1 MQACN
6 YALNDQQQVFRT
18 EGGNM
23 KTTALVLAVTVTLAG
38 SAFAQDKISD
48 DVVRIGVLTD
58 MSGQFSH
65 EAGDGSVTAI
75 KMAVEDFGGKVLGKP
90 IDVIVADHQN
100 RNEVAIAKAREW
112 YDVGKVDMI
121 ANLINSSIAL
131 AVTNVAQEKNR
142 IAIVNGSGSSR
153 LTGDS
158 CTPNSIHYAYDTY
171 ALAQGTGKALI
182 KEGLNSWYFLTADYA
197 FGHALEGD
205 TANVVKANGG
215 TVLGSIRYPID
226 TPDHSSFLLQA
237 QASRAKVVAVA
248 GSGTTFINAVKSAK
262 DFGLTD
268 GGKQTIAGLLVWIT
282 DIDSMGLN
290 TAQGL
295 VLTNGFYWDRDEETR
310 AFSKR
315 FFAKMK
321 RMPHMG
327 DAGDYS
333 STMHYLNAIKAAGTD
348 DAKIVMAKM
357 REIPVNDFFAK
368 NGHVREDGRFV
379 HDMYVYEV
387 KKPSESKYAW
397 DYYKLRAVIP
407 GNEAFRPLSESKC
420 PLVKK

>member
-1 MQACN
+1 MK
-6 YALNDQQQVFRT
+6 
-18 EGGNM
+18 NM
-23 KTTALVLAVTVTLAG
+23 TLALAAG
-38 SAFAQDKISD
+38 LALAGPAYAQTKVSD
-48 DVVRIGVLTD
+48 DVVKIGVLTD

-65 EAGDGSVTAI
+65 ESGDGSVAAV
-75 KMAVEDFGGKVLGKP
+75 KMAVEDFGGTVLGKP
-90 IDVIVADHQN
+90 IEVIVADHQN

-112 YDVGKVDMI
+112 YDVGKVDLI

-171 ALAQGTGKALI
+171 ALGQGTGKALI

-197 FGHALEGD
+197 FGHALEAD
-205 TANVVKANGG
+205 TGSVVKANGG
-215 TVLGSIRYPID
+215 TVTGAIRYPID
-226 TPDHSSFLLQA
+226 TADHSSFLLQA
-237 QASRAKVVAVA
+237 QASKAKVVAVA

-282 DIDSMGLN
+282 DIDSMGLA

-310 AFSKR
+310 AFAKK

-348 DAKIVMAKM
+348 DAKTVMAKM
-357 REIPVNDFFAK
+357 REMPVNDFFAK
-368 NGHVREDGRFV
+368 NGRVREDGRFI

-407 GNEAFRPLSESKC
+407 GDEAFRPLSESKC

>member
-1 MQACN
+1 MHRISAITL
-6 YALNDQQQVFRT
+6 AISLAS
-18 EGGNM
+18 G
-23 KTTALVLAVTVTLAG
+23 LAVAG
-38 SAFAQDKISD
+38 HAQAQTAKLSD
-48 DVVRIGVLTD
+48 DVVKIGVMTD

-65 EAGDGSVTAI
+65 ESGEGSVTAV
-75 KMAVEDFGGKVLGKP
+75 KMAVEDFGGTILGKP
-90 IDVIVADHQN
+90 IEVVVADHQN

-112 YDVGKVDMI
+112 YDVEKVDMI

-197 FGHALEGD
+197 FGHALEAD
-205 TANVVKANGG
+205 TAGVVKANGG
-215 TVLGSIRYPID
+215 TVTGSIRYPID
-226 TPDHSSFLLQA
+226 TADHSSFLLQA
-237 QASRAKVVAVA
+237 QASKAKVVAIA

-262 DFGLTD
+262 DFGLSD
-268 GGKQTIAGLLVWIT
+268 GGKQTIAGLLVWVT
-282 DIDSMGLN
+282 DIDAMGLA

-295 VLTNGFYWDRDEETR
+295 VLTNGFYWDRDDETR

-315 FFAKMK
+315 FFARMK

-348 DAKIVMAKM
+348 DAKTVMAKM
-357 REIPVNDFFAK
+357 REMPVNDFFAK
-368 NGHVREDGRFV
+368 GGRIREDGRFV

-397 DYYKLRAVIP
+397 DYYKLRTVVP
-407 GNEAFRPLSESKC
+407 GDEAFRPLSESKC

>member
-1 MQACN
+1 
-6 YALNDQQQVFRT
+6 
-18 EGGNM
+18 M
-23 KTTALVLAVTVTLAG
+23 KKMTLALAAG
-38 SAFAQDKISD
+38 LALAGPAHAQTKISD
-48 DVVRIGVLTD
+48 DTVKIGVLTD

-65 EAGDGSVTAI
+65 EAGEGSVTAV
-75 KMAVEDFGGKVLGKP
+75 KMAVEDFGGTVLGKP
-90 IDVIVADHQN
+90 IEVIVADHQN

-131 AVTNVAQEKNR
+131 AVTNVAQEKNK

-197 FGHALEGD
+197 FGHALEAD
-205 TANVVKANGG
+205 TASVVKANNG
-215 TVLGSIRYPID
+215 TVVGTIRYPID
-226 TPDHSSFLLQA
+226 TADHSSFLLQA
-237 QASRAKVVAVA
+237 QASKAKVVAVA

-282 DIDSMGLN
+282 DIDSMGLT

-348 DAKIVMAKM
+348 DAKVVMAKM
-357 REIPVNDFFAK
+357 REMPVNDFFAK
-368 NGHVREDGRFV
+368 NGRVREDGRFV

-407 GNEAFRPLSESKC
+407 GDQAFRPLSESKC

>member
-1 MQACN
+1 MSKVAM
-6 YALNDQQQVFRT
+6 T
-18 EGGNM
+18 
-23 KTTALVLAVTVTLAG
+23 LAVSIGLA
-38 SAFAQDKISD
+38 SPAYAQTAKISD
-48 DVVRIGVLTD
+48 DVVKIGVMTD

-65 EAGDGSVTAI
+65 ESGEGSVTAV

-90 IDVIVADHQN
+90 IEVIVADHQN

-112 YDVGKVDMI
+112 YDVAKVDLI

-153 LTGDS
+153 LTNDS

-197 FGHALEGD
+197 FGHALESD
-205 TANVVKANGG
+205 TANVVKTNGG
-215 TVLGSIRYPID
+215 TVAGSIRYPID
-226 TPDHSSFLLQA
+226 TADHSSFLLQA
-237 QASRAKVVAVA
+237 QASKAKVVAVA

-282 DIDSMGLN
+282 DIDSMGLS

-295 VLTNGFYWDRDEETR
+295 LLTNAFYWDRDEETR

-348 DAKIVMAKM
+348 DAKTVMAKM
-357 REIPVNDFFAK
+357 REMPVNDFFAK
-368 NGHVREDGRFV
+368 NRRVREDGRFV

-397 DYYKLRAVIP
+397 DYYKLRAVVP
-407 GNEAFRPLSESKC
+407 GEEAFRPLSESKC
-420 PLVKK
+420 PLIKK

>member
-1 MQACN
+1 MNRVA
-6 YALNDQQQVFRT
+6 
-18 EGGNM
+18 M
-23 KTTALVLAVTVTLAG
+23 ILAVGIGLA
-38 SAFAQDKISD
+38 SPAYAQTAKISD
-48 DVVRIGVLTD
+48 DVVKIGVMTD

-65 EAGDGSVTAI
+65 ESGEGSVTAI
-75 KMAVEDFGGKVLGKP
+75 KMAVEDFGGSVLGKP
-90 IDVIVADHQN
+90 IEVIVADHQN

-112 YDVGKVDMI
+112 YDVTKVDLI

-153 LTGDS
+153 LTNDS

-182 KEGLNSWYFLTADYA
+182 KEGLNTWYFLTADYA
-197 FGHALEGD
+197 FGHALESD

-215 TVLGSIRYPID
+215 TVIGSIRYPID
-226 TPDHSSFLLQA
+226 TADHSSFLLQA
-237 QASRAKVVAVA
+237 QASKAKVVAVA

-282 DIDSMGLN
+282 DIDSMGLS

-295 VLTNGFYWDRDEETR
+295 LLTNAFYWDRDEETR

-348 DAKIVMAKM
+348 DAKTVMAKM
-357 REIPVNDFFAK
+357 REMPVNDFFAK
-368 NGHVREDGRFV
+368 NGRVREDGRFV

-397 DYYKLRAVIP
+397 DYYKLHAVVP
-407 GNEAFRPLSESKC
+407 GDEAFRPLSESKC
-420 PLVKK
+420 PLIKK